1 MQVSAL
7 LQSENKLVL
16 ADDIACDWLNPK
28 LVMSNICSNHFVD
41 NGAMIAWLG
50 IERIQSFGL
59 SAVFAPDAV
68 HT

>member
-1 MQVSAL
+1 MFRPAF
-7 LQSENKLVL
+7 
-16 ADDIACDWLNPK
+16 C
-28 LVMSNICSNHFVD
+28 VD

-68 HT
+68 HTCFTLWPLGNQAVVSYK